1 LVVLELR
8 VQKSLQKN
16 KIMKWKD
23 IKNIIKKELKEAT
36 EVSAGGS
43 KFNLRMGV
51 NKNKTKLGVK
61 IQFEPMEGILV
72 STNPDDQ
79 AKKKELY
86 NKLEVEIQQKLND
99 HLGQYK
105 MQISK
110 DVDAPPRTVKIGEE
124 IIRVTPIAFFIPLL
138 QIKALVTE
146 GLGQGEAPVPDAPLA
161 PEPTGGEEESP
172 EEESPEDKD
181 IEEMIQKEVLNEMRI
196 RELNDISKV
205 VRKEDFYDFINKGNN
220 ILRSL
225 EDAGIN
231 NGKKYLAYLVK
242 HNIM

>member
-1 LVVLELR
+1 
-8 VQKSLQKN
+8 
-16 KIMKWKD
+16 MKWRD
-23 IKNIIKKELKEAT
+23 IKNIIKKEILKEAT

-61 IQFEPMEGILV
+61 IQFEPMEGVLV
-72 STNPDDQ
+72 SSNPEDQ

-99 HLGQYK
+99 HLGKYK

-110 DVDAPPRTVKIGEE
+110 DVDAPPRTIKIGEE
-124 IIRVTPIAFFIPLL
+124 LLTVKPIAFFIPLL

-146 GLGQGEAPVPDAPLA
+146 GLGQGEASTPDAPLA

-172 EEESPEDKD
+172 EEESPEGGEDKD
-181 IEEMIQKEVLNEMRI
+181 IEEMIQKEMLSEMRI